1 MRIERLFRFPVKGL
15 PAEEITSAAVSA
27 GGGLAGDRAVALGNG
42 STPVADGQWQ
52 SCGSFT
58 ALKNDTRLQQW
69 LVSSAPPFI
78 TVTAPA
84 AAGAAPLTFDSS
96 DAGGRSAAADY
107 MAAHIPAQGSHART
121 LVAASHGMF
130 DSRLSGISLINP
142 RTVEAL
148 SRAAGV
154 ELDPLRYRGNILLD
168 GVPAFGEFELIGKVL
183 RIGDA
188 RIAITKSIER
198 CPATSVNPSTTQVDV
213 NGPRLLASHFGHLHC
228 GIYGTVLDPGTL
240 QAGAEIHIDS
250 NDRDALE
257 LVPAKRTPRYLEVV
271 ERRQLDGDAVE
282 ISLRDPHGWIAA
294 HDEAGTHLRVHLP
307 DPLWRNY
314 TITAVRQDVISIAV
328 RTAGTVSQAMARLQP
343 GDRLLASGPH
353 GSMTAS
359 RVLHGSTALLTAGI
373 GITPALGLLRGA
385 DQAPKL
391 RELRLFHVERG
402 TGGELFT
409 RAAALA
415 RSLELPARI
424 SHVDSLEGRPTAA
437 RMAQAIDSC
446 DSVVVC
452 GPAGFTQLALDACQ
466 LAGIIPQNI
475 HRETFASPAA
485 DLGELLEQ
493 YAPARISCS
502 SGAAGFTWRPQD
514 GTLLEALEAQG
525 LNPKSSCRAGA
536 CGECVLTLRRGS
548 VGYPLEPSAR
558 VEEHQ
563 ILACMAAPAEDLELQ
578 L

>member
-15 PAEEITSAAVSA
+15 PAEELTRAAVSA
-27 GGGLAGDRAVALGNG
+27 EGGVAGDRAVALGNG

-58 ALKNDTRLQQW
+58 ALKNDTSLQQW
-69 LVSSAPPFI
+69 QVVSAPPFI

-84 AAGAAPLTFDSS
+84 ATGAAPFTFDSS
-96 DAGGRSAAADY
+96 DAGERSAAADY
-107 MAAHIPAQGSHART
+107 MAAHIPAQGGHART

-148 SRAAGV
+148 SKAAGV
-154 ELDPLRYRGNILLD
+154 TLDPLRYRGNILLD

-183 RIGDA
+183 RIGET

-198 CPATSVNPSTTQVDV
+198 CPATSVNPATTQVDV

-228 GIYGTVLDPGTL
+228 GVYGTVLAGGTL
-240 QAGAEIHIDS
+240 QAGDEIRIDS
-250 NDRDALE
+250 EDRRALA
-257 LVPAKRTPRYLEVV
+257 LAPAKRTPRYLEVI

-314 TITAVRQDVISIAV
+314 TITAVHRDVISIAV
-328 RTAGTVSQAMARLQP
+328 RTAGTVSQKMAGLRA
-343 GDRLLASGPH
+343 GDKLLASGPH
-353 GSMTAS
+353 GTMTAR
-359 RVLHGSTALLTAGI
+359 RVLHGRTALLTAGI

-385 DQAPKL
+385 GQAPEL
-391 RELRLFHVERG
+391 NELRLFHVERG
-402 TGGELFT
+402 PGGELFT
-409 RAAALA
+409 RAGALA
-415 RSLELPARI
+415 RGLGLPVRI
-424 SHVDSLEGRPTAA
+424 SHVDSRAGRPTAA
-437 RMAQAIDSC
+437 LLAQAIESC
-446 DSVVVC
+446 DSVVIC
-452 GPAGFTQLALDACQ
+452 GPAGFTQLALETCE
-466 LAGIIPQNI
+466 LAGIAPQHV

-485 DLGELLEQ
+485 DLGELLQQ
-493 YAPARISCS
+493 YAPARISFS

-514 GTLLEALEAQG
+514 GTLLESLEARG
-525 LNPKSSCRAGA
+525 LTPNSSCRAGS
-536 CGECVLTLRRGS
+536 CGECALTLRRGS
-548 VGYPLEPSAR
+548 VGYPLDPSAR
-558 VEEHQ
+558 VAENQ